1 MNRIGLTLLMAALV
15 AAPAAAQT
23 PTIDEL
29 LAKNVESRGGLE
41 KLRAINTRTVTG
53 TVSAQGMEMSMK
65 VYSKRPNLMLQEM
78 QMGDRRMVTAFDGQQ
93 AWGINP
99 MMGGDSPQPLTGLQ
113 ADLLRDQAAFDGP
126 LALARQR
133 GDTME
138 VAGKETVDGTSAWK
152 LVITHE
158 GRQTSVYLDEKTG
171 LERKVSSTI
180 TDNGT
185 QMLIESVISDYQVTD
200 GIQVP
205 RQVRTLVGGQAQA
218 TVTIQSVEFN
228 TPIDDAKFKIPA
240 KQ

>member
-1 MNRIGLTLLMAALV
+1 MSRIGLILVMAALV

-23 PTIDEL
+23 PTVDEL
-29 LAKNVESRGGLE
+29 LAKNLESRGGAE
-41 KLRAINTRTVTG
+41 KLRAIDTRTVSG
-53 TVSAQGMEMSMK
+53 TVSAQGMQLTMK

-99 MMGGDSPQPLTGLQ
+99 MMGGDTPQALTGLQ

-138 VAGKETVDGTSAWK
+138 VAGKEDIEGTSSWK

-185 QMLIESVISDYQVTD
+185 QLLIESIISDYQPVE

-205 RQVRTLVGGQAQA
+205 RQVRTLVGGQPQA
-218 TVTIQSVEFN
+218 TVAIESVEFN
-228 TPIDDAKFKIPA
+228 TPIDEAKFKMPA

>member
-1 MNRIGLTLLMAALV
+1 MRPTALMLVALALL

-23 PTIDEL
+23 PTVDEL
-29 LAKNVESRGGLE
+29 LAKNVESRGGAE
-41 KLRAINTRTVTG
+41 KLRAVNSRIVSGKVT
-53 TVSAQGMEMSMK
+53 AQGMDLTMK

-78 QMGDRRMVTAFDGQQ
+78 QMGDRRMVTAFDGER

-99 MMGGDSPQPLTGLQ
+99 MMGGDTPQPLSGLQ

-138 VAGKETVDGTSAWK
+138 VAGKEDVDGAPAWK
-152 LVITHE
+152 IAITHE
-158 GRQTSVYLDEKTG
+158 GRQTSVFLDEQTC
-171 LERKVSSTI
+171 LERKVSSSI
-180 TDNGT
+180 SQNG
-185 QMLIESVISDYQVTD
+185 MNLVIESVISDYQPTD

-218 TVTIQSVEFN
+218 TVSIESIEFN
-228 TPIDDAKFKIPA
+228 PPLDDEKFKMPV
-240 KQ
+240 K